1 MSINIRRETDIPSQK
16 KAEDVPDMAGR
27 SEELETSVKV
37 LVVARAALSVHTA
50 ECIQY
55 SYMHLVDTCM

>member
-1 MSINIRRETDIPSQK
+1 MSINIRRETGLPSQK

-37 LVVARAALSVHTA
+37 LVCGACRSVSAHSRMYT
-50 ECIQY
+50 
-55 SYMHLVDTCM
+55 V